1 MVTMMVTTTTTIT
14 NLLVAIMRSN
24 PRDEDDFDDSN
35 VNEVDFTNMMND
47 HDL

>member
-1 MVTMMVTTTTTIT
+1 
-14 NLLVAIMRSN
+14 MRSN